1 MKLHAIH
8 TGNLKLDGG
17 TMFGIVPKVLWS
29 KVYPADENNFC
40 TWSMRCLLIEEGDR
54 RILIDNGI
62 GTYHDEK
69 FIRNYGLSSDELLVK
84 ALAGIGITTDD
95 ITDMFLTHLHFDHCG
110 GSIRYNEDHTKLV
123 PTFKNAT
130 YWVGKSHWEWA
141 IKPNNKEKGSF
152 LKEDILPIMES
163 GQLQFITH
171 EGGLFPNV
179 DVRFING
186 HTEGQVIPFIRYK
199 DKTVVFVADL
209 FPSVAHLPVPWVMAY
224 DVRPLVTVR
233 EKEEFLKEALE
244 KDYILFFEH
253 DLYHE
258 CCTLQMTEKG
268 IREKETFT
276 LEEGMKMDT
285 VVQDIR

>member
-1 MKLHAIH
+1 MKLHAIY

-17 TMFGIVPKVLWS
+17 VMFGIVPKVLWS

-40 TWSMRCLLIEEGDR
+40 TWSMRCLLIEDGDR

-69 FIRNYGLSSDELLVK
+69 FIRIYGLGRDDLLVK
-84 ALAGIGITTDD
+84 ALARVGMTTDD
-95 ITDMFLTHLHFDHCG
+95 ITDMLLTHLHFDHCG
-110 GSIRYNEDHTKLV
+110 GSVRYNEDHTKLV

-141 IKPNNKEKGSF
+141 MKPNSKEKGSF
-152 LKEDILPIMES
+152 LQEAILPLQES
-163 GQLQFITH
+163 GRLQFITR
-171 EGGLFPNV
+171 EGELFPNIE
-179 DVRFING
+179 VRFING
-186 HTEGQVIPFIRYK
+186 HTEGQVILFIRYK

-209 FPSVAHLPVPWVMAY
+209 LPSTAHLPVPWVMAY
-224 DVRPLVTVR
+224 DVRPMVTVN
-233 EKEEFLKEALE
+233 EKEKLLQEALD

-276 LEEGMKMDT
+276 LEEGLRKSAVT
-285 VVQDIR
+285 REYR